1 MKFHTFSGETPAE
14 ALKKAQLECGE
25 NALVISTKQLRKKT
39 ISTSA
44 LYEVVVAVEEDKA
57 PPPPPPR
64 PMPSENSKYKSLFA
78 FGNNLPFFNG
88 FYWVTFFK
96 TKTII

>member
-25 NALVISTKQLRKKT
+25 NALVISTKQLPKKT

-64 PMPSENSKYKSLFA
+64 PMPSENSKYKSGEDVLFSLSEA
-78 FGNNLPFFNG
+78 AKQISQIAQVAGVP
-88 FYWVTFFK
+88 
-96 TKTII
+96 